1 MENFTIKTRINFGSD
16 ALKRLEQ
23 IPYKKVLVITD
34 PFMAKSGMIK
44 LVTDRLDAGAIKYE
58 LFTDVVPDPPI
69 SKISLGVGAMS
80 QYHPDALVAVGGGS
94 AIDSAKAINKVYS
107 QIAKARTVPMVAIP
121 TTSGT
126 GSEVTSFAVISD
138 PEANCKYPLINDDM
152 LPVETILDAE
162 LVKSV
167 PANITANTGMDVLT
181 HAIEAFV
188 STNHNDFSDAMAE
201 KAIELCGEYLLR
213 SYADN
218 NDTVAREKMHS
229 ASCLAG
235 IAFNSASLGV
245 NHGIAHAIGAH
256 FHIPHGQANAMLLPK
271 IVEFNSGV
279 TGITKKHDEC
289 NPCINRYARI
299 ANTLGLSAPY
309 SVYSVRALINWLNF
323 MISEMKIP
331 ESISKCGV
339 DKYKYFSEI
348 DKMAK
353 NALAD
358 ACTATNPIVPTVEDV
373 KRILTELY

>member
-80 QYHPDALVAVGGGS
+80 QYQPDALVAVGGGS

-107 QIAKARTVPMVAIP
+107 QIANAGTVPMVAIP

-279 TGITKKHDEC
+279 TGITRKHDEC
-289 NPCINRYARI
+289 NPCISRYARI
-299 ANTLGLSAPY
+299 ANTLSLSAPY

-348 DKMAK
+348 DEMAK

-358 ACTATNPIVPTVEDV
+358 ACTATNPIVPTVEDI